1 MLDVYALTRRKPKKC
16 FEFPLFVSSIRS
28 VKKIDEQEVLEA
40 VMEVAEKRFLSEG
53 LHSVKM
59 VDLAEELG
67 MSKKTLYRVVS
78 GKDELV
84 ERVFQRNAERLNDRV
99 EALLADESLSF
110 ADRCRLF
117 VRELSGHLSRI
128 DKQTFLDMERYSPEL
143 YVRIQGLR
151 RTVLPKLIRMLVV
164 QGQQQ
169 GFFRKDIDLDFFCEV
184 YLQAVL
190 GLLRGESFVR
200 QKHEPEVIHRKLSE
214 IFFEGIR
221 VLGS

>member
-1 MLDVYALTRRKPKKC
+1 
-16 FEFPLFVSSIRS
+16 
-28 VKKIDEQEVLEA
+28 VKKTNEHEVLEA

-59 VDLAEELG
+59 VDLAAELG
-67 MSKKTLYRVVS
+67 ISKKTLYRVVA

-84 ERVFQRNAERLNDRV
+84 ERVFQRNAERLNGRV
-99 EALLADESLSF
+99 ERLLSDDGLSF
-110 ADRCRLF
+110 TERCRLF
-117 VRELSGHLSRI
+117 VGELSTHLSRI

-143 YVRIQGLR
+143 YVRIQELR
-151 RTVLPKLIRMLVV
+151 RTILPKLIRMLVV
-164 QGQQQ
+164 KGQQQ
-169 GFFRKDIDLDFFCEV
+169 GVFREDMDVDFFCEV

-221 VLGS
+221 VVGS